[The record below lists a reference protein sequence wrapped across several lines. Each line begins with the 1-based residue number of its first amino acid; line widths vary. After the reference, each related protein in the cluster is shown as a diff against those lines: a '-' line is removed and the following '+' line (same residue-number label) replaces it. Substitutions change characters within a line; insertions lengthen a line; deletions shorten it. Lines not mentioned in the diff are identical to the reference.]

1 VKDMRFCLA
10 LCLGVALAA
19 AGCSSGQPP
28 SHARSSASSPLSL
41 STATAKAEKGCAVA
55 PVFGPLPTWAQAGF
69 RPPDRPMP
77 HVMGER
83 GKIVAILWARRDALR
98 APLPATRGNKILW
111 VAKEPGAPLT
121 IKATL
126 NGTDRSATREFPNG
140 PGPSEV
146 NLPAAGCWTLNLSWP
161 GHRDR
166 VELRY
171 VHT

>member
-1 VKDMRFCLA
+1 MRFRLA
-10 LCLGVALAA
+10 LLVVVGLVA
-19 AGCSSGQPP
+19 AGCSSGQQP
-28 SHARSSASSPLSL
+28 SHPRSSASSAKSL
-41 STATAKAEKGCAVA
+41 QAARPTADKSCAA
-55 PVFGPLPTWAQAGF
+55 AHVFGPLPTWAQSGF

-83 GKIVAILWARRDALR
+83 GTIVAILWARRDALH
-98 APLPATRGNKILW
+98 APLPANQGNKILW
-111 VAKEPGAPLT
+111 VAREPGAPLT

-126 NGTDRSATREFPNG
+126 QGTDRTATLEFPNG
-140 PGPSEV
+140 TGPSEV

-171 VHT
+171 VNT